1 MTAQAADANEAWL
14 TSEQLAKVLGV
25 SSKWVSDRVTNR
37 TLPHHRVGRLV
48 RFTPADVRAIE
59 KQTAVTPV
67 THRLRSIS
75 SA

>member
-1 MTAQAADANEAWL
+1 MSTQPIHANEAWL
-14 TSEQLAKVLGV
+14 TSEQLAQVLGV
-25 SSKWVSDRVTNR
+25 GIGWVQDRVTDR